1 MRLESLHEEM
11 ASLSFSAIER
21 RRMAPEPHGVWRAEL
36 MNSMGFA
43 DLPILSSTFRH
54 PIWPAGVI
62 GSMAHNDR
70 IAVAAVGL
78 GVTSMRSASISNL
91 PRRAAGHART
101 DRHAAGEAS
110 DC

>member
-1 MRLESLHEEM
+1 MLHEEM

-21 RRMAPEPHGVWRAEL
+21 RRTSGTARRVAREL

-43 DLPILSSTFRH
+43 DLPILSSTFGA

-91 PRRAAGHART
+91 PRRCRRNARA
-101 DRHAAGEAS
+101 DRHATGEAS